1 LILGAV
7 GRKICRIKEEKM
19 RNPQGPGFFFTFALS
34 ASLALTGAVQA
45 RDLAQAAGVTVAPQ
59 SRPWVTLTG
68 FTPALR
74 CMDQLFLAFGQRGTL
89 LTSGGLPDETGKVR
103 AGTKEMMITA
113 ISRMSSAS
121 GAFEFIDF
129 HSVQDDLGRLMAA
142 RGDRPAR
149 LPDYYIR
156 GSITQMDENVIRKSS
171 GVGVSVEAE
180 SRLLDPLAMVLGAE
194 KTDVFDVLGLDL
206 SVGHAATRRILPV
219 TVTSNTLLMQ
229 RSGQSLDG
237 ANAIGKVGFSFA
249 LDQSQ
254 TEGVGAAT
262 RALVE
267 LSLIEALGKLT
278 QVPYWRCLQSD
289 QGNPLVR
296 QQVQTQFDRL
306 KPADQVRF
314 VQRKLGGSLRYYLG
328 PIDGVMNP
336 ELADAMARYQT
347 EQSLPVTG
355 RLDFALY
362 ARLLDDID
370 HSLAPMPAPN
380 APDVS
385 AQAR

>member
-1 LILGAV
+1 
-7 GRKICRIKEEKM
+7 M
-19 RNPQGPGFFFTFALS
+19 RNRRRFGFFFSFGLS
-34 ASLALTGAVQA
+34 ASLMLGAAAHAQA
-45 RDLAQAAGVTVAPQ
+45 RDLAQAAGVAVAPQ

-74 CMDQLFLAFGQRGTL
+74 CMDQLLLAFGQRGNL
-89 LTSGGLPDETGKVR
+89 VTSGGLPDETGKVR
-103 AGTKEMMITA
+103 AGTKEMVITA
-113 ISRMSSAS
+113 ISRMSATS

-142 RGDRPAR
+142 RGDRPTR

-156 GSITQMDENVIRKSS
+156 GSITQMDENVIRKAS
-171 GVGVSVEAE
+171 GVGVSVEADAKG
-180 SRLLDPLAMVLGAE
+180 RLLDPLAMVLGAE

-206 SVGHAATRRILPV
+206 SVGHVATRRILPV
-219 TVTSNTLLMQ
+219 TVTSNTLLMR

-237 ANAIGKVGFSFA
+237 AHAIGKVGFSFA

-289 QGNPLVR
+289 LGNPLVR
-296 QQVQTQFDRL
+296 EQAQTQYERL
-306 KPADQVRF
+306 KPAEQVRF

-328 PIDGVMNP
+328 PIDGVTNP
-336 ELADAMARYQT
+336 ELTDAIARYQS

-355 RLDFALY
+355 RLDFELY
-362 ARLLDDID
+362 ARLLDDVD
-370 HSLAPMPAPN
+370 QSLAPLATPTGL
-380 APDVS
+380 DVS